1 MVTISVASKVKEAYT
16 YENGRTV
23 FNAIKNEFEKGNN
36 VELSFDGFTVI
47 PSSFANGCF
56 VVLLEQYGFDRIKQ
70 NLKIVNST
78 KQINQMIKSRLEFEN
93 IRLNQKLQTQ

>member
-23 FNAIKNEFEKGNN
+23 FNAINNEFEKGND

-47 PSSFANGCF
+47 PSSFANGFF
-56 VVLLEQYGFDRIKQ
+56 VVLLEKYGFDRIKQ
-70 NLKIVNST
+70 NLKIIHST

-93 IRLNQKLQTQ
+93 VRINQM

>member
-1 MVTISVASKVKEAYT
+1 MVTIKVASKVKEAYT
-16 YENGRTV
+16 YENGLTV

-47 PSSFANGCF
+47 PTSFANGCF
-56 VVLLEQYGFDRIKQ
+56 VVLLEKYGLEEIKKK
-70 NLKIVNST
+70 LKVTHST

-93 IRLNQKLQTQ
+93 TRIQNFVPA